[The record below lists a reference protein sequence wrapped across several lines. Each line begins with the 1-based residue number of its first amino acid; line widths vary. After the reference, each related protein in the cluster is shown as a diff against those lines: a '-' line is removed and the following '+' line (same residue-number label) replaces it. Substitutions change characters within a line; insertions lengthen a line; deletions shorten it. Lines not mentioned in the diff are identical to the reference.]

1 MTNGVLI
8 DRKLSLTDEG
18 RLFYERCTGPLQ
30 EWESAQSAVKDKSR
44 SPAGTLRV
52 TSVSPFGRNY
62 VLPLLPAFSRAYPNI
77 QLEFHLDDA
86 ISDMIAQGYDVGIRA
101 GEMRD
106 GSMIARPIAPLHFVV
121 CGSPSFAFLSGR
133 TRNTARAGGSVRTQL
148 PASSHPSC
156 GARAELAARSA
167 ACGGRTAGWRQLC
180 RQRSETAR
188 LPEHRRRPV
197 WQCAANDSFGQKRS
211 PGAPLV

>member
-1 MTNGVLI
+1 L
-8 DRKLSLTDEG
+8 
-18 RLFYERCTGPLQ
+18 
-30 EWESAQSAVKDKSR
+30 ESAQSAVKDKSR

-77 QLEFHLDDA
+77 QLELHLDDA

-121 CGSPSFAFLSGR
+121 CGSPSYLAERGTPRVPEDLSAHNCLRLR
-133 TRNTARAGGSVRTQL
+133 TRPVGPALNWLLGPQRVAVAPPVGGNFVASEARLRGFQNIEGVPFGNARRMT
-148 PASSHPSC
+148 PS
-156 GARAELAARSA
+156 ARSA
-167 ACGGRTAGWRQLC
+167 RPG
-180 RQRSETAR
+180 
-188 LPEHRRRPV
+188 LP
-197 WQCAANDSFGQKRS
+197 
-211 PGAPLV
+211 